1 MKQKRGR
8 IPMGKIHY
16 IKSMTNLS
24 VINQIHFYKEGRER
38 RMYRWGVVRLLP
50 CYLKAKLPMIR

>member
-1 MKQKRGR
+1 
-8 IPMGKIHY
+8 MGKIHY